1 MPQARIEERSVPQA
15 GIEGCQ
21 APQAESGRCPV
32 RGHTERG
39 TSDSGEAAPGLLRG
53 LCAGDLGTLLLAVEM
68 AADANLLPC
77 LGPEEEGRILA
88 FLKRL
93 SALDP
98 LLPPDPGRAG

>member
-1 MPQARIEERSVPQA
+1 VPWGKSEECQVPQVESEGDA
-15 GIEGCQ
+15 GRSH
-21 APQAESGRCPV
+21 AEQ
-32 RGHTERG
+32 E
-39 TSDSGEAAPGLLRG
+39 TSAGVEAVTGMLRG

-77 LGPEEEGRILA
+77 LSPEEEGRVMA

-93 SALDP
+93 SAFDA